1 MQSALPSPAAS
12 SPRKKLAAMAMMA
25 GAMWLMP
32 AQAQRVEDYEL
43 APVNYSAS
51 QPQDL
56 IAHLEQRLLRGELQ
70 LQGDGRSVL
79 QTLLQELQI
88 PVASQMLV
96 FSRTSLQRERISPA
110 TPRTI
115 YFSDNVYLGWV
126 PGGLIE
132 IASMDEQLGPVF
144 YALDPRGRPLPG
156 KPRFARPGDCL
167 RCHGGNF
174 VRGIPGLFAP
184 SVFPDSRGEPLFRH
198 GGELVDHRTPFAL
211 RWGGWYVTG
220 THGTTLHRGNVV
232 AGEAGGKL
240 VVDHARGANITDLAK
255 SISVDAYPAKTSDV
269 VALMVFEHQM
279 AVHNALTRAG
289 FETRRMLAYQQNL
302 QRELGKAVTD
312 EPAYDSV
319 RRVIETQVQEVL
331 DQLLF
336 KDEASLPAGG
346 IQGSA
351 AFQQEFLRSARRTRA
366 GVSLKDL
373 DLTTRLFRH
382 RCSYVIHTRS
392 FQALPPVLK
401 AGIIE
406 RLAQVLRPGAADARY
421 AYLEAAE
428 KKQIAAI
435 LVETDAGFAAQ
446 WERGK

>member
-1 MQSALPSPAAS
+1 M
-12 SPRKKLAAMAMMA
+12 
-25 GAMWLMP
+25 
-32 AQAQRVEDYEL
+32 
-43 APVNYSAS
+43 
-51 QPQDL
+51 
-56 IAHLEQRLLRGELQ
+56 
-70 LQGDGRSVL
+70 L

-421 AYLEAAE
+421 AFWKPRKRNRSPRSWWKPTRGLPRSGSAASE
-428 KKQIAAI
+428 QHASQHPARHSISR
-435 LVETDAGFAAQ
+435 TGCGRAG
-446 WERGK
+446 RISSR